1 MIEAIYQA
9 LQISVSLR
17 SVFVYQGVGGFRL
30 ACIVDSKLTMLQ
42 HPAKPSRILLSD
54 HGQALLMLV
63 SEVIFTTSMTEKQ
76 SVFNSKLGGGECPLG
91 LLRRK

>member
-1 MIEAIYQA
+1 
-9 LQISVSLR
+9 
-17 SVFVYQGVGGFRL
+17 
-30 ACIVDSKLTMLQ
+30 MLQ

-76 SVFNSKLGGGECPLG
+76 SVVNSKLGGGECPLG